1 MPEVLSCARGCGGS
15 GGSAPE
21 RSEPRAWGCENRG
34 WGAGGS
40 FPKPPHG
47 MGVLGWVIFAHTL
60 HSGGIFLLRGRA
72 VSRFLVGTERVCRG
86 GTGRAGLHPGA
97 SASDGGPPGGCSQP
111 LAGAG
116 EPQVCLPAR
125 RPRCWGA
132 AQPVP
137 TSVPPALP
145 GSAPLLGT
153 VLVAARLGPSA
164 WLSPAT
170 NPPVTS
176 RHHRCGFWEG
186 KLRQQGGKRQN
197 SPLILTILIL
207 IIPRLTPGLFCLA
220 ERSPRGAKSRG
231 EARVAWDRAWGS
243 AGTGSHPCARGF
255 GAAWLLLQ
263 LPPSPGAARGAVGW
277 RGGDP
282 GGGLVV
288 ARSHLRCCAP
298 RHPVAMLGPAAPT
311 TAPAPRG
318 QPVACPRVPWVPPED
333 ADGCAEV

>member
-1 MPEVLSCARGCGGS
+1 MRVPEVSPWAWGCGGS

-47 MGVLGWVIFAHTL
+47 MGVLGWVIFTHTL

-72 VSRFLVGTERVCRG
+72 VSRFPVGMERMCRG

-125 RPRCWGA
+125 RPRCRGA

-170 NPPVTS
+170 NPPVMS
-176 RHHRCGFWEG
+176 RHQRCGFWEG
-186 KLRQQGGKRQN
+186 KLRQQGGKRKN
-197 SPLILTILIL
+197 SPLILTILL
-207 IIPRLTPGLFCLA
+207 RLGPTPRPGVVLSCRALTSWCQ
-220 ERSPRGAKSRG
+220 E
-231 EARVAWDRAWGS
+231 
-243 AGTGSHPCARGF
+243 
-255 GAAWLLLQ
+255 
-263 LPPSPGAARGAVGW
+263 
-277 RGGDP
+277 P
-282 GGGLVV
+282 GGGEGGLGQGLGQ
-288 ARSHLRCCAP
+288 RWHRLPPMCPGLWGCLAP
-298 RHPVAMLGPAAPT
+298 PAA
-311 TAPAPRG
+311 ASQPRG
-318 QPVACPRVPWVPPED
+318 CERGCGVAWWWPWW
-333 ADGCAEV
+333 